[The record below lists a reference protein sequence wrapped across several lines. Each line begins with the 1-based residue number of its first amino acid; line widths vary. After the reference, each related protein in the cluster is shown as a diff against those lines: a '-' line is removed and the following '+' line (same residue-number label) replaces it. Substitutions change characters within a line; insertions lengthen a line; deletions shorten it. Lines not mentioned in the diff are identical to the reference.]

1 MFKRYICSL
10 LCMAMLLGPWSTWAY
25 GEEGNG
31 DAVASQSSTPQII
44 TRAWL
49 AQQTGKD
56 QAWVNAQLSK
66 GYTLYDI
73 YKAWQK
79 DGGEN
84 SLPEQSPSLWVQQNG
99 LTLSTNAKAEPSDE
113 SAELKEGEKP
123 TQTAQDEKATQQP
136 LDKEEGKAPAP
147 DTTEMDIPSIPRVID
162 SVYAP
167 TPGENGLIGKD
178 LLKQSLLQVS
188 ATTDV
193 YAPFDQA
200 ALAQSRLSDDT
211 SRYGMDYGDNSVS
224 TASGQLVVQNTDL
237 VLPGSL
243 PFALARVYNS
253 SLANNQVGV
262 QQNEGLYTNISAIR
276 EEEAASGLGRGWK
289 WDLPHMQKQ
298 DGKRYLY
305 IPGTG
310 SYELRD
316 DLQLEGYAYKDLKIS
331 TDQSAS
337 VQGVSSA
344 YKIAVLNGND
354 YYLDQDGYLILI
366 QDAYKNRVEFDY
378 TSSGGAKLI
387 RSIRNNDGKELDFT
401 YNAGQL
407 VVKEQGTDHQYT
419 YRQSSEGSSKVLSEV
434 LDSLS
439 RSTSYTY
446 TFMDA
451 PFNVVVDG
459 ERKTGALQPNET
471 ALLTRIVRP
480 TSSITDIRYEAYNKQ
495 IGVYGTQGV
504 FKVASRAD
512 MYSTTAG
519 DRFLNKI
526 DFAYSGEDLASY
538 GKNAEWTVVAKG
550 TRTTETFHFGK
561 VFRGDNTPDK
571 LVLNRYDQEGD
582 STGYHINYTYNEA
595 MDWNLP
601 VQMEESYTEG
611 GSSSEPVTTSYDY
624 NEYGLPL
631 KISQSTGSE
640 TVHTYKTSN
649 EPFFWVQ
656 PAQTVNKIS
665 EGKTLTTVRTYK
677 SEGNLYE
684 LKNYEG
690 TEQGKLLSH
699 SSTFYNTK
707 GNVSSQKIQIDDRSD
722 ANVSID
728 YDSPYGSYLPTRQ
741 LLPKGV
747 EYTYD
752 YYPTGEIKSQTD
764 AKRKTESYVYDAMG
778 RVTKVT
784 YPDGTQTVVV
794 YKDDTNDVTVTGPDG
809 VSVERL
815 YNPFGQMLQ
824 QQVDDAIYGYG
835 YDDHGDMVE
844 STDAEQ
850 ATTRYAYDAFGRPVK
865 TNYADGT
872 TDTVAYNAV
881 DRTVTQTDASGYRIR
896 EVSDALGRVTS
907 TQEAKNGSF
916 QPLESLAYN
925 HAGMVTSRTDGNGQR
940 MIYDYDALGQMTSVT
955 DPSGQQVSYMYDL
968 AGNLKTV
975 QYPDGQ
981 KNVYSYD
988 ELGRRTLLEKSSGG
1002 TTLNIYDTD
1011 GNITRMLTGK
1021 SDAITFQ
1028 YNADG
1033 LVTEAAGPDFKTNY
1047 TYDNAGRRKS
1057 MTDGQG
1063 TTSYAYD
1070 PADGSLTGLKYP
1082 DGTQIN
1088 YEYNKQSRTGYV
1100 LTDASGTSMHVQSKL
1115 DSVGRVTQMDIS
1127 AGTGVANVQSLGE
1140 ASAAAGG
1147 SLDSM
1152 TFDYAPNGLLKG
1164 QSSSRG
1170 LSTRFSYNGL
1180 DLSGVTVEQGGTALH
1195 QFGYE
1200 RDGNKNIIGRTQNGT
1215 TDQFGYDPSNRI
1227 ASEAAGEKNKTYGYD
1242 PNGNRSAEGSGKV
1255 FGMKNAEYTYD
1266 SVSRLTKV
1274 SGEGKEVGYSYNG
1287 DGLLY
1292 ERTEGGKTT
1301 RYYYDEEAKLI
1312 AEAEVEGGA
1321 AKITYAYVYDL
1332 SGQLWARQDK
1342 ASGQLQYYQLNGH
1355 GDVVGLSD
1363 SSGKELNSYSYD
1375 IWGGPEKV
1383 KETVPNVLRY
1393 AGEYWDDTTGLQY
1406 LRARWYDPGTA
1417 RFMGEDTY
1425 QGEMNNPQSLNWYAY
1440 VANNPLFYVDPSGH
1454 FFETRDYQELRI
1466 LLNEARLKS
1475 NSSKKN
1481 QNYQV
1486 YKDFIRKR
1494 YDFVSIYG
1502 GANQYNYLYDLL
1514 TGTSD
1519 YKNSSGKSDWAKD
1532 QLLSAY
1538 QKWTDAEVLGMA
1550 AMGMIGNFGGK
1561 SAGRGK
1567 YSGKI
1572 KSGECN
1578 CFTAGT
1584 KVQTDEGEKP
1594 IEEIEVGE
1602 KVLAK
1607 SDETGEVAYKEVV
1620 GLFQKQAD
1628 EIYYVHIGDEIIEVT
1643 GEHPFWLHGKGWIL
1657 VKDLKVGDLL
1667 VSSDGT
1673 TLAIDKIEKE
1683 PREATVYNFEVE
1695 DFNSYFVSNLGIW
1708 VHNCALQNV
1717 YKSIKDAPLYP
1728 QGFSGAK
1735 NGSVK
1740 NKVNNTELL
1749 EELRAI
1755 ESGTWHK
1762 IYKDGVGANG
1772 KKISIHYFQS
1782 QSGQVFNVKVK
1793 NGWSNSSSKMP

>member
-10 LCMAMLLGPWSTWAY
+10 LCVAMLLGPWSTWAY
-25 GEEGNG
+25 GEEGKG
-31 DAVASQSSTPQII
+31 EAAASQASSSSTPQII

-84 SLPEQSPSLWVQQNG
+84 SLPEQSPALWVQQNG
-99 LTLSTNAKAEPSDE
+99 LELSTKAKTEPPKE
-113 SAELKEGEKP
+113 SAELKAGETP
-123 TQTAQDEKATQQP
+123 VQDEVVNPKP
-136 LDKEEGKAPAP
+136 LDQDEEPSLVPETTKAG
-147 DTTEMDIPSIPRVID
+147 IPSVPSVHD

-167 TPGENGLIGKD
+167 IPEENGLIGQA

-188 ATTDV
+188 AATDV
-193 YAPFDQA
+193 YAPLDQA
-200 ALAQSRLSDDT
+200 ALAQSRLSDDA
-211 SRYGMDYGDNSVS
+211 SRYGLDYGDNSVS
-224 TASGQLVVQNTDL
+224 TASGQLIVQNTDF

-243 PFALARVYNS
+243 PFALTRVYNN
-253 SLANNQVGV
+253 SLANNQIGV
-262 QQNEGLYTNISAIR
+262 QQNEGVYTNTSAIR

-305 IPGTG
+305 MPGTG
-310 SYELRD
+310 SYELKN
-316 DLQLEGYAYKDLKIS
+316 DLKLEGYAYKDLKIS

-337 VQGVSSA
+337 VQGIRSE
-344 YKIAVLNGND
+344 YKISELNGND

-387 RSIRNNDGKELDFT
+387 RSIRNNDGRELDFT

-419 YRQSSEGSSKVLSEV
+419 YRQSGEGSNKVLTEV

-451 PFNVVVDG
+451 PFNLVADG
-459 ERKTGALQPNET
+459 EGKTGALQPNAT

-480 TSSITDIRYEAYNKQ
+480 TSSMTDIRYEAYNKQ

-504 FKVASRAD
+504 FKVISRAD
-512 MYSTTAG
+512 VYSTTAG
-519 DRFLNKI
+519 NRFLNQT
-526 DFAYSGEDLASY
+526 DFTYSGEDLASY

-550 TRTTETFHFGK
+550 TRTAETTHFGK
-561 VFRGDNTPDK
+561 VFRGDNAPDK
-571 LVLNRYDQEGD
+571 LVLNSYDQEGE
-582 STGYHINYTYNEA
+582 STGYHVDYTYKDA

-601 VQMEESYTEG
+601 VQMRESYTEG

-640 TVHTYKTSN
+640 TVHTYKASN

-656 PAQTVNKIS
+656 PVQTVSQIS
-665 EGKTLTTVRTYK
+665 EGKTGTTVRTYK
-677 SEGNLYE
+677 AEGTLYE

-699 SSTFYNTK
+699 SYTFYNAK
-707 GNVSSQKIQIDDRSD
+707 GNVSGKKVLIDDRNYTD
-722 ANVSID
+722 VSID
-728 YDSPYGSYLPTRQ
+728 YKSSYGSQLPTRQ

-764 AKRKTESYVYDAMG
+764 AKRKTESYVYDALG

-809 VSVERL
+809 VSAERM

-824 QQVDDAIYGYG
+824 QQVGDAIYGYG

-865 TNYADGT
+865 TTYADGT
-872 TDTVAYNAV
+872 TDTVAYHAV
-881 DRTVTQTDASGYRIR
+881 ERTVTQTDASGYRVR

-907 TQEAKNGSF
+907 TQEAANGSF

-940 MIYDYDALGQMTSVT
+940 MTYDYDALGQMTSVT

-988 ELGRRTLLEKSSGG
+988 ELGRRMLLEKSSGG

-1011 GNITRMLTGK
+1011 GNITRMMTGK
-1021 SDAITFQ
+1021 SQAITFE
-1028 YNADG
+1028 YNTDG

-1047 TYDNAGRRKS
+1047 TYDLVGRRTS

-1070 PADGSLTGLKYP
+1070 PTDGSLTGLKYP
-1082 DGTQIN
+1082 DGTQIS

-1115 DSVGRVTQMDIS
+1115 DSLGQVTQMDVS
-1127 AGTGVANVQSLGE
+1127 SGAGTAGVQSLAG
-1140 ASAAAGG
+1140 ASAAVGG
-1147 SLDSM
+1147 SLDRM
-1152 TFDYAPNGLLKG
+1152 TFEYAPNGLLKG

-1255 FGMKNAEYTYD
+1255 FGMTNASYGYD
-1266 SVSRLTKV
+1266 SVSRLTNV
-1274 SGEGKEVGYSYNG
+1274 SGEGKEVSYSYNG

-1301 RYYYDEEAKLI
+1301 RYYYDEEAKLM
-1312 AEAEVEGGA
+1312 AEAEVEGGTP
-1321 AKITYAYVYDL
+1321 KITYAYVYDL

-1363 SSGKELNSYSYD
+1363 STGKELNSYSYD
-1375 IWGGPEKV
+1375 IWGGPKTV

-1425 QGEMNNPQSLNWYAY
+1425 QGNISDPQSLNWYAY
-1440 VANNPLFYVDPSGH
+1440 VANNPLIYVDPSGH
-1454 FFETRDYQELRI
+1454 KVWLVHGTFAYPNTW
-1466 LLNEARLKS
+1466 N
-1475 NSSKKN
+1475 NSKN
-1481 QNYQV
+1481 Y
-1486 YKDFIRKR
+1486 
-1494 YDFVSIYG
+1494 
-1502 GANQYNYLYDLL
+1502 
-1514 TGTSD
+1514 
-1519 YKNSSGKSDWAKD
+1519 
-1532 QLLSAY
+1532 
-1538 QKWTDAEVLGMA
+1538 
-1550 AMGMIGNFGGK
+1550 
-1561 SAGRGK
+1561 
-1567 YSGKI
+1567 
-1572 KSGECN
+1572 
-1578 CFTAGT
+1578 
-1584 KVQTDEGEKP
+1584 
-1594 IEEIEVGE
+1594 
-1602 KVLAK
+1602 
-1607 SDETGEVAYKEVV
+1607 
-1620 GLFQKQAD
+1620 
-1628 EIYYVHIGDEIIEVT
+1628 
-1643 GEHPFWLHGKGWIL
+1643 
-1657 VKDLKVGDLL
+1657 
-1667 VSSDGT
+1667 
-1673 TLAIDKIEKE
+1673 IEKE
-1683 PREATVYNFEVE
+1683 LFHEPIDTPRWSGKNNNGARVKGAEIVANEIYNYHKAHPKEPIRIMGHSHGGNVSIMATNILAKRGVHVDTLITIATPVRGYKLKTDVGQHINVYNDYDLVQKE
-1695 DFNSYFVSNLGIW
+1695 LGGSIW
-1708 VHNCALQNV
+1708 TLGQAMRT
-1717 YKSIKDAPLYP
+1717 
-1728 QGFSGAK
+1728 FSGA
-1735 NGSVK
+1735 
-1740 NKVNNTELL
+1740 E
-1749 EELRAI
+1749 
-1755 ESGTWHK
+1755 
-1762 IYKDGVGANG
+1762 
-1772 KKISIHYFQS
+1772 
-1782 QSGQVFNVKVK
+1782 NVKVK
-1793 NGWSNSSSKMP
+1793 LSSYFSTHRIEAHSVMHNNPNTLDKYVKPLLLQHNFSEARYKNSMKN

>member
-1 MFKRYICSL
+1 M
-10 LCMAMLLGPWSTWAY
+10 
-25 GEEGNG
+25 
-31 DAVASQSSTPQII
+31 
-44 TRAWL
+44 
-49 AQQTGKD
+49 
-56 QAWVNAQLSK
+56 
-66 GYTLYDI
+66 
-73 YKAWQK
+73 
-79 DGGEN
+79 
-84 SLPEQSPSLWVQQNG
+84 
-99 LTLSTNAKAEPSDE
+99 
-113 SAELKEGEKP
+113 
-123 TQTAQDEKATQQP
+123 
-136 LDKEEGKAPAP
+136 
-147 DTTEMDIPSIPRVID
+147 
-162 SVYAP
+162 
-167 TPGENGLIGKD
+167 
-178 LLKQSLLQVS
+178 
-188 ATTDV
+188 
-193 YAPFDQA
+193 
-200 ALAQSRLSDDT
+200 
-211 SRYGMDYGDNSVS
+211 
-224 TASGQLVVQNTDL
+224 
-237 VLPGSL
+237 
-243 PFALARVYNS
+243 
-253 SLANNQVGV
+253 
-262 QQNEGLYTNISAIR
+262 
-276 EEEAASGLGRGWK
+276 
-289 WDLPHMQKQ
+289 
-298 DGKRYLY
+298 
-305 IPGTG
+305 
-310 SYELRD
+310 
-316 DLQLEGYAYKDLKIS
+316 
-331 TDQSAS
+331 
-337 VQGVSSA
+337 
-344 YKIAVLNGND
+344 
-354 YYLDQDGYLILI
+354 
-366 QDAYKNRVEFDY
+366 
-378 TSSGGAKLI
+378 
-387 RSIRNNDGKELDFT
+387 
-401 YNAGQL
+401 
-407 VVKEQGTDHQYT
+407 
-419 YRQSSEGSSKVLSEV
+419 
-434 LDSLS
+434 
-439 RSTSYTY
+439 
-446 TFMDA
+446 
-451 PFNVVVDG
+451 
-459 ERKTGALQPNET
+459 
-471 ALLTRIVRP
+471 
-480 TSSITDIRYEAYNKQ
+480 
-495 IGVYGTQGV
+495 
-504 FKVASRAD
+504 
-512 MYSTTAG
+512 
-519 DRFLNKI
+519 
-526 DFAYSGEDLASY
+526 
-538 GKNAEWTVVAKG
+538 
-550 TRTTETFHFGK
+550 
-561 VFRGDNTPDK
+561 
-571 LVLNRYDQEGD
+571 
-582 STGYHINYTYNEA
+582 
-595 MDWNLP
+595 
-601 VQMEESYTEG
+601 
-611 GSSSEPVTTSYDY
+611 
-624 NEYGLPL
+624 
-631 KISQSTGSE
+631 
-640 TVHTYKTSN
+640 
-649 EPFFWVQ
+649 
-656 PAQTVNKIS
+656 
-665 EGKTLTTVRTYK
+665 
-677 SEGNLYE
+677 
-684 LKNYEG
+684 
-690 TEQGKLLSH
+690 
-699 SSTFYNTK
+699 
-707 GNVSSQKIQIDDRSD
+707 
-722 ANVSID
+722 SID

-872 TDTVAYNAV
+872 TDTVAYNTV

-1063 TTSYAYD
+1063 TTSYAYNLT
-1070 PADGSLTGLKYP
+1070 DGSLTGLKYP

-1115 DSVGRVTQMDIS
+1115 DSLGRVTQMDVS
-1127 AGTGVANVQSLGE
+1127 SGAGTANIQSQAG
-1140 ASAAAGG
+1140 ATAATGG
-1147 SLDSM
+1147 SLDRM
-1152 TFDYAPNGLLKG
+1152 TFEYAPNGLLKS
-1164 QSSSRG
+1164 QASSRG

-1292 ERTEGGKTT
+1292 ERTEGDKTT

-1312 AEAEVEGGA
+1312 AEAEVQGGT

-1425 QGEMNNPQSLNWYAY
+1425 QGEINEPLSLNGYTY
-1440 VANNPLFYVDPSGH
+1440 VHNNPLTNSDPTGNWCTATVRGKYYSHPGYCSGSGKNADYIPDSISIN
-1454 FFETRDYQELRI
+1454 FGRSIYAAGVKQGTWYPKGATRVKWD
-1466 LLNEARLKS
+1466 KS
-1475 NSSKKN
+1475 GISDAVMGC
-1481 QNYQV
+1481 Y
-1486 YKDFIRKR
+1486 
-1494 YDFVSIYG
+1494 YDVQCASFVSG
-1502 GANQYNYLYDLL
+1502 SLVEGPAV
-1514 TGTSD
+1514 
-1519 YKNSSGKSDWAKD
+1519 AKIT
-1532 QLLSAY
+1532 
-1538 QKWTDAEVLGMA
+1538 K
-1550 AMGMIGNFGGK
+1550 GK
-1561 SAGRGK
+1561 SASTGK
-1567 YSGKI
+1567 TVKDVISK
-1572 KSGECN
+1572 CN

-1594 IEEIEVGE
+1594 IEDIEVGD

-1607 SDETGEVAYKEVV
+1607 DDETGEMAYKEVEW
-1620 GLFQKQAD
+1620 LFQRD
-1628 EIYYVHIGDEIIEVT
+1628 VEEIYNITVGGEVIT
-1643 GEHPFWLHGKGWIL
+1643 TTDEHPFWIVGKGW
-1657 VKDLKVGDLL
+1657 VKSKDVLVGDIL
-1667 VSSDGT
+1667 T
-1673 TLAIDKIEKE
+1673 TSNGKELAIEKIEVKKE
-1683 PREATVYNFEVE
+1683 HATVYNFMVK
-1695 DFNSYFVSNLGIW
+1695 DYHTYFVSNLGIW
-1708 VHNCALQNV
+1708 THNSCLPDSRWIQRDTYKELKRLGLNEQFDRAMKKGLAITRSNDNGIIFLSKSEQLMQKGNLYTYKLKVAKASNHVRV
-1717 YKSIKDAPLYP
+1717 YGRIDNNGNLLFDYIT
-1728 QGFSGAK
+1728 SGK
-1735 NGSVK
+1735 
-1740 NKVNNTELL
+1740 
-1749 EELRAI
+1749 
-1755 ESGTWHK
+1755 
-1762 IYKDGVGANG
+1762 
-1772 KKISIHYFQS
+1772 
-1782 QSGQVFNVKVK
+1782 
-1793 NGWSNSSSKMP
+1793 